1 MEANNINKLVNENLN
16 YVKAAAHQYRQSG
29 LDFDELVSEGYMA
42 MVEAAHKF
50 DASRGTQFAAYAGPF
65 IRKAME
71 KAIER
76 QKALYRVPK
85 DERKFAH
92 KTASKALSIDAPLN
106 SGKEFTLLDVLANP
120 DAVHADEET
129 EFLQIKNDLMEC
141 LKVLD
146 ERERIVVEKFYGI
159 GTSHLTLAE
168 IAEDLNI
175 KRERARQIRNKAV
188 RKMAK
193 TAKNKALKILL
204 SK

>member
-1 MEANNINKLVNENLN
+1 MDANNINKLVSENLN

-29 LDFDELVSEGYMA
+29 LDFEELVSEGYMA

-50 DASRGTQFAAYAGPF
+50 DTSRGTLFAAYAGPF

-85 DERKFAH
+85 DERKYVH
-92 KTASKALSIDAPLN
+92 KATQALSIDAPLN

-129 EFLQIKNDLMEC
+129 EFIQIKGDLIEC

-146 ERERIVVEKFYGI
+146 EREKMVVEKFYGI

-168 IAEDLNI
+168 IAEDLGI